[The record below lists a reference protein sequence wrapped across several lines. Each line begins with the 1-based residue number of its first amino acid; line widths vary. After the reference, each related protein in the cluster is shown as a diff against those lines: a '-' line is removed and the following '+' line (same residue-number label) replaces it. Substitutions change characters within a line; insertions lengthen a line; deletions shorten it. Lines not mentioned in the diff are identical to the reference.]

1 MVKYRVLKSR
11 KIKFVFEIDSAG
23 KFKARQKGQRSGH
36 YLSVA
41 VLPVIRIEHRNSVHT
56 TINPDRWG
64 DVSGL
69 KPAILQDQNL
79 YPNRFF

>member
-11 KIKFVFEIDSAG
+11 KNKIRVSRLTALE
-23 KFKARQKGQRSGH
+23 KGQRSGH
-36 YLSVA
+36 LSVA
-41 VLPVIRIEHRNSVHT
+41 VLPVIRIEQRNSVHT

-79 YPNRFF
+79 YPDRFF